1 VPARVGAALATV
13 AGLVVGAAT
22 VADLAELEQAVAAST
37 HETTI
42 ATAGT
47 TPKSGVRNLIGPPRS
62 NAAGA

>member
-1 VPARVGAALATV
+1 
-13 AGLVVGAAT
+13 VVGAAT
-22 VADLAELEQAVAAST
+22 VADFAELEQAVAAST

-42 ATAGT
+42 ATAGA